1 MKLLTLLIMLFITQ
15 AACTSQSVN
24 DEPFITIYYVD
35 YEIITPFKI
44 TSEYYN
50 NVFIKETDSI
60 KITDT
65 KVVDFFIQSIKEL
78 KISETTTTPDVRQKI
93 IINNLRVSEEIV
105 LYSDG
110 EFAMMRNDKVVIFD
124 PKLQMLINEII
135 NGQEKNK

>member
-1 MKLLTLLIMLFITQ
+1 MKLLTLLIMLFVTQ
-15 AACTSQSVN
+15 ACTSQSVN
-24 DEPFITIYYVD
+24 DDPFITIYYVD
-35 YEIITPFKI
+35 YEIMTPFKI

-65 KVVDFFIQSIKEL
+65 KVVDLFIQSIQEL

-93 IINNLRVSEEIV
+93 IINNLKDSEETV

-110 EFAMMRNDKVVIFD
+110 EFAMMRNDKGVIFD
-124 PKLQMLINEII
+124 HKLQMLINEII
-135 NGQEKNK
+135 NCQEKNK